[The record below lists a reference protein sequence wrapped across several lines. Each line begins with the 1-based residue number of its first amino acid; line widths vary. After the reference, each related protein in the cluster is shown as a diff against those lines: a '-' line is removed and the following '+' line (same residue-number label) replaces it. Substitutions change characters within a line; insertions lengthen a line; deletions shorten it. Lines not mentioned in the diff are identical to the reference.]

1 MNNKKYTLFI
11 AYHGTND
18 ANGSYE
24 VAKQICDYLNNEEM
38 GYNVYLHGYS
48 YLPEHQNIQWN
59 RTWEIIDDC
68 QCFLAVVNDNV
79 PRNTQGKIGNDSS
92 SEFESQIRSEIDS
105 FYDLICRNMRS
116 RDDFNFYY
124 AGNSRHG
131 GSQVHFFR
139 DLHSQILNGHN
150 SILNWDS
157 GEVSSNFHFISNW
170 LGSRGCSLSPEE
182 KQLRKLRE
190 LLEGLGWG
198 RSILFSP
205 KELLTYE
212 KKISADLQKVTL
224 IAAHTTDDIKGGTI
238 FPLVEANLSN
248 NVYYS
253 YLFFN
258 YPGSRKQLENIYY
271 SHKEENKRR
280 LKLMLIKNKI
290 WICADILLIKIY
302 EYCTDRRS
310 EIFFRIKMSTDN
322 KAEQCIYVKVDDSK
336 VAIIQQEIEEL
347 LEEEINIETLTENGW
362 VK

>member
-1 MNNKKYTLFI
+1 MKKKYTLFI
-11 AYHGTND
+11 AYHGTNSET
-18 ANGSYE
+18 GSYE
-24 VAKQICDYLNNEEM
+24 VAKRLCDYLSQDEF

-48 YLPEHQNIQWN
+48 CLPEHQNIQWN

-79 PRNTQGKIGNDSS
+79 PRNSQGKIGNDSS

-116 RDDFNFYY
+116 RDDFNFLYT
-124 AGNSRHG
+124 GNIHKG
-131 GSQVHFFR
+131 ANQALFFR
-139 DLHSQILNGHN
+139 ELHAQILNGHN
-150 SILNWDS
+150 NIITYNNEQELSRFGL
-157 GEVSSNFHFISNW
+157 VHNW
-170 LGSRGCSLSPEE
+170 LGGRGCAISPEE

-198 RSILFSP
+198 KSILFSP
-205 KELLTYE
+205 KELFTYE
-212 KKISADLQKVTL
+212 KKISKELQRVTL

-238 FPLVEANLSN
+238 FPLVEQNLSN

-258 YPGSRKQLENIYY
+258 YPGSKKQLENILN
-271 SHKEENKRR
+271 SHKKENIER
-280 LKLMLIKNKI
+280 LDLKIIKNKI

-302 EYCTDRRS
+302 EYTTDRRS

-322 KAEQCIYVKVDDSK
+322 KAEQCIYIKVDENK
-336 VAIIQQEIEEL
+336 VAIIQQEVEEL
-347 LEEEINIETLTENGW
+347 LEEEINIETLTPNGW
-362 VK
+362 VKG